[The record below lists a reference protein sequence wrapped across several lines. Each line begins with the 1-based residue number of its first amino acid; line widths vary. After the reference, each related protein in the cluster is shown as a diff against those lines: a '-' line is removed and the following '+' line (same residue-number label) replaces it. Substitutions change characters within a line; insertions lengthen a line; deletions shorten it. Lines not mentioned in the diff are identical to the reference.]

1 MHIGGAAFANNMQ
14 LVIYFEILAKVSTIF
29 FSTTTTCDKIGENKI
44 FGEVLVLSVG

>member
-29 FSTTTTCDKIGENKI
+29 FSTTTCDKIGENKI